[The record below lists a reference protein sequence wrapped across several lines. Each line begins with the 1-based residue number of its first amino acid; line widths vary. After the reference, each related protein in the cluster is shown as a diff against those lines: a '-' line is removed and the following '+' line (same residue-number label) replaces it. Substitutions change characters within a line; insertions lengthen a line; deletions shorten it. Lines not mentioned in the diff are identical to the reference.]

1 MAIYED
7 RTVARGAQNI
17 GSIIKM
23 WGVSQHLGRK
33 RQATEAVLGAVMEDD
48 PEQLRTAV
56 GTALQFGS
64 AGIEALN
71 ETAFPLY
78 EMMNRQ
84 KRNNAYIQNQQRQSE
99 QRRFRDT
106 TNAYGET
113 VSALESEMKRFVDPL
128 KNKIDEEAA
137 SKDSQI
143 IKLRGARDV
152 FLNGMLAPSAE
163 VLNGG
168 GGGLTG
174 GEQSVVPREVGVDK
188 TDTQSIQPTD
198 QASPGSP
205 QRFSGMPSSA
215 DLISSPLP
223 RTTVEN
229 VLVQTSDGR
238 QFSVPADKLAEAE
251 KTYGVTGPSAE
262 LQYEGGATPLPVYPG
277 NVDRPPISEGLP
289 VYSGSE
295 DRSNL
300 PPVQAAPKEID
311 SSIKNA
317 LKAYKRSPGKLNTIK
332 SMLQRTYGDEALKKF
347 EEGLK

>member
-174 GEQSVVPREVGVDK
+174 GEQSVVPREVGAGQPVARSQQLF
-188 TDTQSIQPTD
+188 DTSRGVGEIQPGFEN
-198 QASPGSP
+198 QFPV
-205 QRFSGMPSSA
+205 FSGNEDQTSLDSDTNFPIVPEVVSLAADPLKSGSDVVSQKKDLTPLVRSFTSPSDKVSKKVGEERKTVLLAAA
-215 DLISSPLP
+215 DAVESGASIDKVRERLVRDHGETAGSILDQILSDDKRTRAKDDFKKKLNESLIS
-223 RTTVEN
+223 
-229 VLVQTSDGR
+229 
-238 QFSVPADKLAEAE
+238 QF
-251 KTYGVTGPSAE
+251 
-262 LQYEGGATPLPVYPG
+262 
-277 NVDRPPISEGLP
+277 
-289 VYSGSE
+289 
-295 DRSNL
+295 
-300 PPVQAAPKEID
+300 
-311 SSIKNA
+311 
-317 LKAYKRSPGKLNTIK
+317 
-332 SMLQRTYGDEALKKF
+332 
-347 EEGLK
+347 